1 VSPRAPVGQAKE
13 NDMHLTAHLDLDV
26 IAHQTDSQVSVLVEL
41 AAPDDGDRHGRPA
54 SALQV
59 VLDRSG
65 SMAGARLDAAKTSLL
80 ALVDRLDPRDRLGL
94 VTFDQQ
100 ATIAVPAGPLTDKV
114 AVKRAIADIRDGGS
128 TDLSGGYFR
137 GLQEA
142 RRVAGPG
149 GTTLLLI
156 SDGHANA
163 GLCDP
168 RQLGDVARKAHAE
181 GITTTTL
188 GMGLGYDERLLSAI
202 AAGGAGNEHF
212 AENADSAVALVAGEV
227 DGLLSMA
234 VQAGALVVKLSPHV
248 RGIHVLN
255 ELPSIVAVP
264 EGLLIELG
272 SLYAG
277 ETRSLVITFDV
288 PAIPAL
294 GLAEIASLEFSYV
307 ALPALEQHT
316 VTVPLHV
323 NVVPGDQA
331 AGRIADP
338 SVRTEV
344 AFQRAQRA
352 KREASAAMSAGDSRS
367 AGRSLR
373 RAQQLLGEAC
383 ASAPAPM
390 AAELAEDLAVVAR
403 LQEEMDSGQLARA
416 AKFSS
421 ADAAAKSRTRG
432 RDRRSA

>member
-1 VSPRAPVGQAKE
+1 
-13 NDMHLTAHLDLDV
+13 MHLTAHLDLDV
-26 IAHQTDSQVSVLVEL
+26 IAHQTDTQVSVLVEL
-41 AAPDDGDRHGRPA
+41 TAPDDVRRQSRPE
-54 SALQV
+54 STLQI

-65 SMAGARLDAAKTSLL
+65 SMAGGRLDAAKTALL
-80 ALVDRLDPRDRLGL
+80 ALVDRLDPCDRFGL
-94 VTFDQQ
+94 VTFDHH
-100 ATIAVPAGPLTDKV
+100 ASVIVPAGPLTDKM
-114 AVKRAIADIRDGGS
+114 AVKRAISDIREGGS

-142 RRVAGPG
+142 RRVAGQG
-149 GTTLLLI
+149 GATLLLI

-168 RQLGDVARKAHAE
+168 QQLGDVARKARTDK
-181 GITTTTL
+181 ITTTTV

-212 AENADSAVALVAGEV
+212 AENADTAVTLIAGEV

-234 VQAGALVVKLSPHV
+234 VQAGALLVKMSPYV
-248 RGIHVLN
+248 RGVQVLN

-264 EGLLIELG
+264 EGLLVELG

-277 ETRSLVITFDV
+277 ETRKLVITFDV
-288 PAIPAL
+288 PAIAGL

-331 AGRIADP
+331 AGRIP
-338 SVRTEV
+338 TR
-344 AFQRAQRA
+344 
-352 KREASAAMSAGDSRS
+352 
-367 AGRSLR
+367 
-373 RAQQLLGEAC
+373 
-383 ASAPAPM
+383 ASAPRLRSSGLSGPSGRPRRRCPPAIPGPP
-390 AAELAEDLAVVAR
+390 VAR
-403 LQEEMDSGQLARA
+403 SGGHRSCSAKPARTPRLRWRP
-416 AKFSS
+416 SS
-421 ADAAAKSRTRG
+421 PRIWR
-432 RDRRSA
+432 

>member
-1 VSPRAPVGQAKE
+1 
-13 NDMHLTAHLDLDV
+13 MHLNAHLDLEV

-41 AAPDDGDRHGRPA
+41 TAPDDVRRHTRPA
-54 SALQV
+54 STLQI

-65 SMAGARLDAAKTSLL
+65 SMAGGRLDSAKAALL
-80 ALVDRLDPRDRLGL
+80 TLVDRLDPRDRFGL
-94 VTFDQQ
+94 VTFDHH
-100 ATIAVPAGPLTDKV
+100 TSVVVPAGPLTDKD
-114 AVKRAIADIRDGGS
+114 AVKRAIADIREGGS

-142 RRVAGPG
+142 RRVAGPEG
-149 GTTLLLI
+149 ATLLLI

-168 RQLGDVARKAHAE
+168 QQLGDVARKARADK
-181 GITTTTL
+181 ITTTTL

-212 AENADSAVALVAGEV
+212 AENADTAVTLVAGEV

-234 VQAGALVVKLSPHV
+234 VQAGALLVKLSPYV
-248 RGIHVLN
+248 RGVQVLN

-264 EGLLIELG
+264 DGLLVELG
-272 SLYAG
+272 SLYSA
-277 ETRSLVITFDV
+277 ETRTLVITFDV
-288 PAIPAL
+288 PAIAGL

-316 VTVPLHV
+316 VTVPLQV

-331 AGRIADP
+331 AGRIPDP

-344 AFQRAQRA
+344 AFQQAQRA

-383 ASAPAPM
+383 AAAPAPM

-416 AKFSS
+416 AKLSS
-421 ADAAAKSRTRG
+421 ADVAAKSRTRG